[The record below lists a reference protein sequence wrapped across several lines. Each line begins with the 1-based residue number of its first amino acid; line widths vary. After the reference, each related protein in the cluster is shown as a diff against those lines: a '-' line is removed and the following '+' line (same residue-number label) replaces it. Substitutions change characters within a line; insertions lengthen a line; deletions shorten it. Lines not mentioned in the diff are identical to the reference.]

1 MRGTETICLGGEFLD
16 NLSDM
21 ECVPCKGG
29 VPPLSEEESS
39 AFLSQIHDDWEVV
52 ENHHLT
58 RTWSFPDFASA
69 LEFTNQLGEVCEQ
82 QNHHADF
89 ELGWGGLFRLSTPTR
104 LTPSLSLTLCWR
116 PSSTPSNGE
125 KDGWRA
131 GSIDF
136 QTHSLQVQARKS
148 S

>member
-1 MRGTETICLGGEFLD
+1 MRGTATICLGGESLD

-21 ECVPCKGG
+21 ECIPCKGG

-69 LEFTNQLGEVCEQ
+69 LEFTNQLGEICEQ

-89 ELGWGGLFRLSTPTR
+89 ELGWGRGVSVIYTHKNHA
-104 LTPSLSLTLCWR
+104 LTES
-116 PSSTPSNGE
+116 
-125 KDGWRA
+125 
-131 GSIDF
+131 DF
-136 QTHSLQVQARKS
+136 VLAAKFDTIQR
-148 S
+148 

>member
-1 MRGTETICLGGEFLD
+1 MKRRSEVHEMAEKTSEGHGNNLFWGVSFLD

-58 RTWSFPDFASA
+58 RTWSFPDF
-69 LEFTNQLGEVCEQ
+69 G
-82 QNHHADF
+82 
-89 ELGWGGLFRLSTPTR
+89 RLWNLPISWER
-104 LTPSLSLTLCWR
+104 YVSSRIIMLT
-116 PSSTPSNGE
+116 SN
-125 KDGWRA
+125 
-131 GSIDF
+131 
-136 QTHSLQVQARKS
+136 
-148 S
+148 

>member
-1 MRGTETICLGGEFLD
+1 MRGTATICLGGESLD

-21 ECVPCKGG
+21 ECIPCKGG

-89 ELGWGGLFRLSTPTR
+89 ELGWGRVVSVIYTHKIDGLTES
-104 LTPSLSLTLCWR
+104 
-116 PSSTPSNGE
+116 
-125 KDGWRA
+125 
-131 GSIDF
+131 DF
-136 QTHSLQVQARKS
+136 VLAAKFDTIQR
-148 S
+148 

>member
-1 MRGTETICLGGEFLD
+1 MRGTATICLGGESLD

-21 ECVPCKGG
+21 ECIPCKGG

-39 AFLSQIHDDWEVV
+39 AFLSQINDDWEVV

-69 LEFTNQLGEVCEQ
+69 LEFTNQLGEICEQ

-89 ELGWGGLFRLSTPTR
+89 ELGWGRVVSVIYTHKIDA
-104 LTPSLSLTLCWR
+104 LTES
-116 PSSTPSNGE
+116 
-125 KDGWRA
+125 
-131 GSIDF
+131 DF
-136 QTHSLQVQARKS
+136 VLAAKFDTIQR
-148 S
+148 

>member
-1 MRGTETICLGGEFLD
+1 MRGTATICLGGESLD

-21 ECVPCKGG
+21 ECIPCKGG

-39 AFLSQIHDDWEVV
+39 AFLAQIHDDWEVV

-69 LEFTNQLGEVCEQ
+69 LEFTNHLGEVCEQ

-89 ELGWGGLFRLSTPTR
+89 ELGWGRVVSVIFTHKIDGLTES
-104 LTPSLSLTLCWR
+104 
-116 PSSTPSNGE
+116 
-125 KDGWRA
+125 
-131 GSIDF
+131 DF
-136 QTHSLQVQARKS
+136 VLAAKFDTIQR
-148 S
+148 

>member
-1 MRGTETICLGGEFLD
+1 VRGTATICLGGEYLE

-21 ECVPCKGG
+21 ECIPCKGG
-29 VPPLSEEESS
+29 VPPLSEEESG
-39 AFLSQIHDDWEVV
+39 AFLSQIHEDWEVV

-89 ELGWGGLFRLSTPTR
+89 ELGWGRVVSVIFTHKIDGLTES
-104 LTPSLSLTLCWR
+104 
-116 PSSTPSNGE
+116 
-125 KDGWRA
+125 
-131 GSIDF
+131 DF
-136 QTHSLQVQARKS
+136 VLASKFDTIQR
-148 S
+148 

>member
-21 ECVPCKGG
+21 ECIPCKGG

-39 AFLSQIHDDWEVV
+39 AFLSQIHDDWVVV

-89 ELGWGGLFRLSTPTR
+89 ELGWGRVVSVIYTHKIDGLTES
-104 LTPSLSLTLCWR
+104 
-116 PSSTPSNGE
+116 
-125 KDGWRA
+125 
-131 GSIDF
+131 DF
-136 QTHSLQVQARKS
+136 VLAAKFDTIQR
-148 S
+148 

>member
-1 MRGTETICLGGEFLD
+1 MRGTATICLGGEFLD

-39 AFLSQIHDDWEVV
+39 AFLSQINDDWEVV

-69 LEFTNQLGEVCEQ
+69 LEFTNQLGEICEQ

-89 ELGWGGLFRLSTPTR
+89 ELGWGKVVSVIFTHKIDA
-104 LTPSLSLTLCWR
+104 LTES
-116 PSSTPSNGE
+116 
-125 KDGWRA
+125 
-131 GSIDF
+131 DF
-136 QTHSLQVQARKS
+136 VLAAKFDTIQR
-148 S
+148 

>member
-39 AFLSQIHDDWEVV
+39 AFLSQIHDDWEGV

-89 ELGWGGLFRLSTPTR
+89 ELGWGRVVSVIYTHKIDA
-104 LTPSLSLTLCWR
+104 LTES
-116 PSSTPSNGE
+116 
-125 KDGWRA
+125 
-131 GSIDF
+131 DF
-136 QTHSLQVQARKS
+136 VLAAKFDTIQR
-148 S
+148 

>member
-1 MRGTETICLGGEFLD
+1 MRATATICLGGEYLE

-21 ECVPCKGG
+21 ECIPCKGG
-29 VPPLSEEESS
+29 VPPLSEEESG
-39 AFLSQIHDDWEVV
+39 AFLSQIHEDWEVV

-89 ELGWGGLFRLSTPTR
+89 ELGWGRVVSVIFTHKIDGLTES
-104 LTPSLSLTLCWR
+104 
-116 PSSTPSNGE
+116 
-125 KDGWRA
+125 
-131 GSIDF
+131 DF
-136 QTHSLQVQARKS
+136 VLASKFDTIQR
-148 S
+148 